1 MRGEITSAPV
11 SSARV
16 LVALKAE
23 TQSVAG
29 NPSHQCVPEELFL
42 WFCSSESFI
51 KATWKKSPPRLTY
64 GIAKSQNQALSS
76 LREKQQKHSSLN
88 IS

>member
-1 MRGEITSAPV
+1 MRGDITSAPV

-51 KATWKKSPPRLTY
+51 KATWKKSPPRFTY
-64 GIAKSQNQALSS
+64 GIAVSEPGFKFFK
-76 LREKQQKHSSLN
+76 RETTKTLIPQY
-88 IS
+88 